1 MTSAQGNSAQ
11 QKGDALVEG
20 GANRLEQL
28 SRKAAA
34 RGGLA
39 AKLADELADD
49 ASFLRKLKPSLIVA
63 RAKGEA
69 PKDAE
74 PGEPVRAR
82 SGLQPGTGPARA
94 VTSKNPFVVAG
105 AAFAAGAVLAKAIDW
120 RGHAHPRR

>member
-1 MTSAQGNSAQ
+1 MSSAQKSLAQ

-49 ASFLRKLKPSLIVA
+49 AIFLRKLKPSLIVA

-74 PGEPVRAR
+74 PGEPVRAP
-82 SGLQPGTGPARA
+82 SGPQLGARPSRPGT
-94 VTSKNPFVVAG
+94 TKNPFVVAG
-105 AAFAAGAVLAKAIDW
+105 AAFGVGAVLAKVIDW

>member
-1 MTSAQGNSAQ
+1 MSSAQENSAQ

-20 GANRLEQL
+20 GANKLEQL

-74 PGEPVRAR
+74 PGEPVRAA
-82 SGLQPGTGPARA
+82 SGPQLGTRPARPGT
-94 VTSKNPFVVAG
+94 TKNPFVVAG
-105 AAFAAGAVLAKAIDW
+105 AAFAAGAVLAKMIDW